1 MGLRRGI
8 FSKRAARVAGL
19 AMAAVLSQ
27 AVVSQAAFSQAT
39 QEPAAAAPAS
49 AQSPDSSAA
58 QNAAQSPTQTPANGT
73 PAASTPATADQK
85 PKRKSHIVREDRPKT
100 ASKTATTASKT
111 TPTAAAVSTPAGATA
126 TPAAGTEN
134 TGGTATADGTTT
146 TATPGTTATATLSN
160 TTPAKAKK
168 KSYITKDER
177 VQQTKD
183 TRAELRREKKY
194 NPLVGKDADL
204 PDKQLYD
211 KALNEEKKGHFDV
224 ARLDLQTLLNTYPDS
239 QYLMRSKL
247 AVANSWFQEG
257 GSAGLAQAEQEYGD
271 FITFF
276 PNVPEASEAQMRMGD
291 IYLKQMDVPDRDYA
305 KALKAEAQYRIM
317 LKSYPDAPPAV
328 HKEAEQKLR
337 DVQEVLAQREYD
349 LGTFYALRNNF
360 AAAIARYQ
368 TVVDTYPLFSHMD
381 DALIGLGDAYEAEAK
396 IIRTQPLPE
405 AAKAKLEEEYDGKS
419 AAAYRDAVLNHAA
432 APHVEDAKER
442 LQSMGL
448 PLPTPTAEQIAA
460 SETME
465 GSRAQY
471 TMRKRLELLFVRKPD
486 TVTAAQ
492 IGAPPLEDATPT
504 VAPAIIK
511 QVQDD
516 FAAAIN
522 PNAKPAAPATE
533 AAADSAAAG
542 TAAAP
547 EAPAGSGAAPTLS
560 DVPAAGSGAGDST
573 VSTVTEATPAANGGG
588 ASVGNGGASLGAEIL
603 TPGVNDGTAAPG
615 TMTGG
620 AITNRASDAAAATGK
635 ADPNYGL
642 GAITPKPTDSTA
654 LPASEA
660 AAPAPDAVN
669 EAAGKALPAAQQKD
683 PNKKKNPKPAFDKND
698 ESSSKHKKKKGVDK
712 LNPF

>member
-1 MGLRRGI
+1 MGVRRDI
-8 FSKRAARVAGL
+8 FSKRAARVASL

-27 AVVSQAAFSQAT
+27 AVGGPAAFSQTA
-39 QEPAAAAPAS
+39 QEPAAATTAS
-49 AQSPDSSAA
+49 AQSTDSGAA
-58 QNAAQSPTQTPANGT
+58 QTPAQNPAETPANGT
-73 PAASTPATADQK
+73 PAVNKSQAADQK

-100 ASKTATTASKT
+100 GTKTATKTAPKASQT
-111 TPTAAAVSTPAGATA
+111 TPTAAAVSTPAEATTPPATTDGA
-126 TPAAGTEN
+126 PA
-134 TGGTATADGTTT
+134 
-146 TATPGTTATATLSN
+146 TATATLSN
-160 TTPAKAKK
+160 DTPGKPKK

-211 KALNEEKKGHFDV
+211 KALTEEKKGHFDV

-291 IYLKQMDVPDRDYA
+291 IYLKQMDVPDRDYS

-349 LGTFYALRNNF
+349 LGTFYALRSNF

-381 DALIGLGDAYEAEAK
+381 DTMIGLGDAYEAEAK
-396 IIRTQPLPE
+396 VIRTQPLPE
-405 AAKAKLEEEYDGKS
+405 AAKAKLEEEYDGKA
-419 AAAYRDAVLNHAA
+419 AAAYRDVVLNHSA

-448 PLPTPTAEQIAA
+448 PLPTPTAEQLA
-460 SETME
+460 SSEALE

-504 VAPAIIK
+504 VAPVVIK

-516 FAAAIN
+516 YAAALN
-522 PNAKPAAPATE
+522 PNAKPVEAAPTAEPAPGASTPGAEPAPAGNGAAPA
-533 AAADSAAAG
+533 
-542 TAAAP
+542 
-547 EAPAGSGAAPTLS
+547 LS

-573 VSTVTEATPAANGGG
+573 VSTVTEAPPAASGGG
-588 ASVGNGGASLGAEIL
+588 ATVGSGGASLGAEIL
-603 TPGVNDGTAAPG
+603 TPGVNDGAAAPG
-615 TMTGG
+615 TLTGG

-642 GAITPKPTDSTA
+642 GAITPKPTDNTP
-654 LPASEA
+654 LPAAEA

-669 EAAGKALPAAQQKD
+669 EAAGKAMPAAQQKD
-683 PNKKKNPKPAFDKND
+683 PNKKKNAKPAFDKND